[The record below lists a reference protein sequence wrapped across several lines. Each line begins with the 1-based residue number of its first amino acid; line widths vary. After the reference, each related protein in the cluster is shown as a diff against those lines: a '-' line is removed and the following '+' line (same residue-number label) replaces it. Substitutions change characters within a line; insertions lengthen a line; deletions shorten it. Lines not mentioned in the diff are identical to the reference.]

1 MTLTRP
7 IVDTSA
13 HNSERGNITLPL
25 LILVVSFLLF
35 VGLVVDG
42 SGKIQ
47 ASDHANQ
54 VAQSAARTAA
64 NSLTGDAIA
73 TGTLQLNAPAAQA
86 AAQGY
91 IAAAGLTGTVTVVA
105 NTVTVT
111 VTEDY
116 STIFLNMIGINTL
129 TGSGTA
135 SARLIDG

>member
-1 MTLTRP
+1 MIPQPT
-7 IVDTSA
+7 IDTTA
-13 HNSERGNITLPL
+13 HDSERGNLTLPL

-64 NSLTGDAIA
+64 NSLTGAAIA
-73 TGTLQLNAPAAQA
+73 TGTLQIDAGAAQA
-86 AAQGY
+86 SAQGY
-91 IAAAGLTGTVTVVA
+91 ITASGLRGNVTVVG

-111 VTEDY
+111 VEEDY
-116 STIFLNMIGINTL
+116 TTVFLNMIGINTL

>member
-1 MTLTRP
+1 MIPKPTIGAP
-7 IVDTSA
+7 SHD
-13 HNSERGNITLPL
+13 SERGNITLPL

-64 NSLTGDAIA
+64 NSLTGAAIA
-73 TGTLQLNAPAAQA
+73 TGTLQIDAGAAQA
-86 AAQGY
+86 SAQGY
-91 IAAAGLTGTVTVVA
+91 IAASGLRGTVNVVG

-111 VTEDY
+111 VEEDY
-116 STIFLNMIGINTL
+116 TTIFLNMIGINTL
-129 TGSGTA
+129 TGTGTA